1 MNASLTCAT
10 SAAWK
15 RRFAS
20 VAFCA
25 LTSRNTTLWAGLPS
39 HCVWMASAS
48 TSRVSTIKGHDH
60 HFQRRARI
68 PVMLPRSDLS
78 AHRGARIR
86 VDEIGD
92 LATEQLASRLCS
104 HLAHQRLVDV
114 DVAAV
119 GMNTDGDR
127 AVIEQ
132 PAVLLIGLNV
142 LGLLSKS
149 ERLYALDTFQG
160 DYLPPRSSRRGLS
173 DFPRIGTAGPGVH
186 AAQFAP
192 KTKYSSELNI
202 PQLFLSLDSSAG
214 LRHAEWTNRM
224 WHSGYR

>member
-1 MNASLTCAT
+1 MRDQRGLEAQIRFGGFLRADVPEHHLVGGPALPLRLDGERFYLT
-10 SAAWK
+10 
-15 RRFAS
+15 RD
-20 VAFCA
+20 
-25 LTSRNTTLWAGLPS
+25 
-39 HCVWMASAS
+39 
-48 TSRVSTIKGHDH
+48 TIKGHDH

-149 ERLYALDTFQG
+149 ARLYALDTFQG
-160 DYLPPRSSRRGLS
+160 DTCHRVLPTWLIRLFHASARRARCPRRSVR
-173 DFPRIGTAGPGVH
+173 P
-186 AAQFAP
+186 
-192 KTKYSSELNI
+192 
-202 PQLFLSLDSSAG
+202 
-214 LRHAEWTNRM
+214 
-224 WHSGYR
+224 